1 MRTVRATS
9 AVRRAAPPKRLHRAR
24 ARGASDLGAR
34 ELCTVSTRRGADPA
48 VAASCEAQRRVL
60 PETENLTRGLCTV
73 STRRGVDPAVAV
85 LPARLRDVLPE
96 TENLTRGAEV
106 TREFGSDCV
115 PCPAR
120 RARRPKY
127 HCLK

>member
-1 MRTVRATS
+1 MIAIPIGFDETMRPGPEMMVNFNIAVSLSSQRPSTMLANGVVRSCTAPGPASNTS
-9 AVRRAAPPKRLHRAR
+9 SASIAVK
-24 ARGASDLGAR
+24 S
-34 ELCTVSTRRGADPA
+34 
-48 VAASCEAQRRVL
+48 
-60 PETENLTRGLCTV
+60 
-73 STRRGVDPAVAV
+73 DPAVAV
-85 LPARLRDVLPE
+85 LPARLRDVHPE

>member
-48 VAASCEAQRRVL
+48 VA
-60 PETENLTRGLCTV
+60 
-73 STRRGVDPAVAV
+73 V
-85 LPARLRDVLPE
+85 LPARLRDVHPE